1 MLGGKLLWSRA
12 EEHVTDGDEEFQVTK
27 ITEFDRS
34 RAWPNK
40 STWIM
45 PRYYSRRKQPVKW
58 GPTFGWW
65 AGFYGEQ

>member
-34 RAWPNK
+34 RA
-40 STWIM
+40 
-45 PRYYSRRKQPVKW
+45 
-58 GPTFGWW
+58 
-65 AGFYGEQ
+65 